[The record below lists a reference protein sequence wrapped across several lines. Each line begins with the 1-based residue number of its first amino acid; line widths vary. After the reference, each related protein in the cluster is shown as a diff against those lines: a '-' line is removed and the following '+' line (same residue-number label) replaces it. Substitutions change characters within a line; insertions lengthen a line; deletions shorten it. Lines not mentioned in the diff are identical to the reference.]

1 MIAINVS
8 MIGTFTIAITE
19 KQTLKKA
26 GLLYPFMIY
35 EVNIICLH
43 FYAKRKNKLVCY
55 CVDKSISVLFIS
67 LAMRFLYQP
76 PLNMNHK

>member
-35 EVNIICLH
+35 EANIICLH

-55 CVDKSISVLFIS
+55 GVDKSISGVIYLSSNAVFVPTIKYES
-67 LAMRFLYQP
+67 
-76 PLNMNHK
+76 

>member
-35 EVNIICLH
+35 EANII
-43 FYAKRKNKLVCY
+43 
-55 CVDKSISVLFIS
+55 ISTQNGKINEFVT
-67 LAMRFLYQP
+67 A
-76 PLNMNHK
+76 